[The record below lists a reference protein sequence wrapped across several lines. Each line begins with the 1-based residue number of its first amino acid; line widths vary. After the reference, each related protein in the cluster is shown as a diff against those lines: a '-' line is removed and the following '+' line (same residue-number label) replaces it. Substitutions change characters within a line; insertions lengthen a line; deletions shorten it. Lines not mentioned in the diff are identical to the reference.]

1 MGGLFDVNFDRFVA
15 PVIAKIAYILVMI
28 VIAMVYI
35 GVVVT
40 AFDVNAAFGFLMM
53 LIFGP
58 AVALLYL
65 ALFRVGIESLL
76 AVIYTAQNTAELVRL
91 QGGRPPSEH
100 TWLRPA
106 PEPPGGGPAYGATP
120 AGPPTRPAEPP
131 PATPPPATPPGTP
144 PSAPPPSAPPY
155 PQD

>member
-1 MGGLFDVNFDRFVA
+1 MGGLFDLNFDRFVA
-15 PVIAKIAYILVMI
+15 PVIAKIAYILVML

-35 GVVVT
+35 GAVVSAFT
-40 AFDVNAAFGFLMM
+40 ADTAFGFLIM

-91 QGGRPPSEH
+91 QGGRPPNET
-100 TWLRPA
+100 TWLSPA
-106 PEPPGGGPAYGATP
+106 PDTPGAPAPGA
-120 AGPPTRPAEPP
+120 
-131 PATPPPATPPGTP
+131 
-144 PSAPPPSAPPY
+144 APPPSAPPF
-155 PQD
+155 PQE